1 MRKKTAVKKGKN
13 QSDRWLLTYADLIT
27 LLLGLFVIL
36 YAMSK
41 IDVEKYTELVNA
53 LGGVFGREN
62 PGIFSGERSPIP
74 PIVNGV
80 QAQRQKIAQE
90 INSALT
96 GSMKKGLVTVTQ
108 NERGITVHMMEEL
121 LFASGSAELK
131 ASSLYALDTLTGII
145 ARLPNDIRIEGHTDN
160 VPIST
165 PLFPSN
171 WHLSVARAV
180 NTAYYMMGK
189 QRIEPE
195 KISVVGYSEYRPLVA
210 NTSGE
215 NRARNRRVDIIIV
228 TNAANKDSQQ

>member
-1 MRKKTAVKKGKN
+1 MRKKTVVKREKDR
-13 QSDRWLLTYADLIT
+13 SDRWLLTYADLIT

-41 IDVEKYTELVNA
+41 IDVEKYAELVSA
-53 LGGVFGREN
+53 LGGVFGNE
-62 PGIFSGERSPIP
+62 PSGIFAGERTPIP

-90 INSALT
+90 INAALST
-96 GSMKKGLVTVTQ
+96 NMKKGLVSVTQ

-121 LFASGSAELK
+121 LFASGSAVLK
-131 ASSLYALDTLTGII
+131 ASSLFALDTLTRII
-145 ARLPNDIRIEGHTDN
+145 ARLPNDVRIEGHTDN

-165 PLFPSN
+165 PTFPSN
-171 WHLSVARAV
+171 WHLSVARAM

-189 QRIEPE
+189 QRIDPE
-195 KISVVGYSEYRPLVA
+195 KISVVGYSEYRPLA
-210 NTSGE
+210 GNTSEE

-228 TNAANKDSQQ
+228 TNVASKNSQQ